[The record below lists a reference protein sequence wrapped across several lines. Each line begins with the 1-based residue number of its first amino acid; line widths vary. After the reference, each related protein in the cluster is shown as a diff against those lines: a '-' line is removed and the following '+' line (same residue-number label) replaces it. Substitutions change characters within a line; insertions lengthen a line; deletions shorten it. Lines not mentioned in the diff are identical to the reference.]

1 MLLNQLLYI
10 KTIITFLINFKIN
23 QILNLNWKIG
33 KFYYMDFPIH
43 SILCVFLRRP
53 PFLFRNFQVI
63 DTIR

>member
-53 PFLFRNFQVI
+53 RFYLETFR
-63 DTIR
+63 